1 MKAADRAERHADR
14 TGSVYLPEESM
25 VVAAARALRDHERV
39 LVGIGMPNLAATL
52 AKRTFAP
59 NLVLLY
65 ESGVIDARP
74 ARLPLAIADPCLVT
88 GAAGV
93 TSMFDFFSLYLQ
105 GGWID
110 VGFLGGA
117 QVDRFGN
124 INSTVVGRYDD
135 PIVRLPGSGGA
146 CEIAT
151 HAKRLLIM
159 VRHDRRHLPERVD
172 FVTSPGHLGGDGA
185 RASAGLPGGGPALV
199 ITDLGVLDF
208 DEGGEMRLIG
218 THAGVDVETVL
229 ERTGWPLKV
238 ADGVTA
244 LPAPEQE
251 DLRVLRDELDVDG
264 VYIPRR
270 NGETT

>member
-1 MKAADRAERHADR
+1 MTTTDRVERDGEDAVAAY
-14 TGSVYLPEESM
+14 VPEELM

-74 ARLPLAIADPCLVT
+74 TRLPLAIADPCLVT
-88 GAAGV
+88 GSAAV
-93 TSMFDFFSLYLQ
+93 TSMFDFFALYLQ

-124 INSTVVGRYDD
+124 INSTVVGRYAA
-135 PIVRLPGSGGA
+135 PTVRLPGSGGA

-151 HAKRLLIM
+151 HAKRLVIM

-172 FVTSPGHLGGDGA
+172 FVTSPGHLDGHGA
-185 RASAGLPGGGPALV
+185 RASAGLPGGGPAVV

-208 DEGGEMRLIG
+208 DEQGEMRLVG
-218 THAGVDVETVL
+218 THVGVDVDTVL

-238 ADGVTA
+238 ADDVTT
-244 LPAPEQE
+244 LPPPEFE
-251 DLRVLRDELDVDG
+251 DVRVLRDELDVDG

-270 NGETT
+270 NGGPA

>member
-1 MKAADRAERHADR
+1 MTAAGGAASGFDRAGA
-14 TGSVYLPEESM
+14 TFVPEESM

-74 ARLPLAIADPCLVT
+74 SRLPLAIADPCLVT

-93 TSMFDFFSLYLQ
+93 TSMFDFFALYLQ

-124 INSTVVGRYDD
+124 INSTVVGRYDA
-135 PIVRLPGSGGA
+135 PTVRLPGSGGA

-151 HAKRLLIM
+151 HAKRLVIM

-172 FVTSPGHLGGDGA
+172 FVTSPGHLGGHGA
-185 RASAGLPGGGPALV
+185 RVGAGLPGGGPALV

-208 DEGGEMRLIG
+208 DEDGEMRLVG
-218 THAGVDVETVL
+218 THPGVEVDAVL

-238 ADGVTA
+238 ADDVA
-244 LPAPEQE
+244 PLPPPDRE

-270 NGETT
+270 NGGGE